1 MTRLLSVVSLLGLTL
16 TLWAGQASA
25 NIVYSFSGVTF
36 NDGATLTG
44 TFTTND
50 SFNALLNFNIT
61 TSAGTIPGFTFTPG
75 TSDGTTSTSLPF
87 ILVANTPLTSFENVL
102 QVTFNNLTAA
112 GAQIKIGAFDS
123 FEQGPQGSISNIK
136 RVIEAGSVIAVP
148 EPSSVLFGI
157 GGLGLLAY
165 VVRRRRA

>member
-102 QVTFNNLTAA
+102 QVTFSNLTAA
-112 GAQIKIGAFDS
+112 GAQITLGAFDS
-123 FEQGPQGSISNIK
+123 FEQGPPGNIK

>member
-87 ILVANTPLTSFENVL
+87 ILVANTPSSFENIL

-112 GAQIKIGAFDS
+112 GAQIKLGAFDS
-123 FEQGPQGSISNIK
+123 FEQGPPGNIK

>member
-1 MTRLLSVVSLLGLTL
+1 MTRLLSVVSLLLL
-16 TLWAGQASA
+16 KITLWAGQASA

-112 GAQIKIGAFDS
+112 GAQIKVGAFDS
-123 FEQGPQGSISNIK
+123 FEQGPPGNIK

>member
-50 SFNALLNFNIT
+50 SFNALLNFDIT
-61 TSAGTIPGFTFTPG
+61 TSAGTIPGFHFTPG

-112 GAQIKIGAFDS
+112 GAQIKLGAFDS
-123 FEQGPQGSISNIK
+123 FEQGPPGNIK

>member
-61 TSAGTIPGFTFTPG
+61 TSAGTIPGFTFTPA

-112 GAQIKIGAFDS
+112 GAQIKLGAFDS
-123 FEQGPQGSISNIK
+123 FEQGPPGNIK

-165 VVRRRRA
+165 VVRSRRA

>member
-1 MTRLLSVVSLLGLTL
+1 
-16 TLWAGQASA
+16 
-25 NIVYSFSGVTF
+25 
-36 NDGATLTG
+36 
-44 TFTTND
+44 
-50 SFNALLNFNIT
+50 
-61 TSAGTIPGFTFTPG
+61 
-75 TSDGTTSTSLPF
+75 
-87 ILVANTPLTSFENVL
+87 VANTPLTSFENVL

-112 GAQIKIGAFDS
+112 GAQIKLGAFDS
-123 FEQGPQGSISNIK
+123 FEQGPPGNIK

>member
-61 TSAGTIPGFTFTPG
+61 TSAGTIPGFTFTPA

-112 GAQIKIGAFDS
+112 GAQIKLGAFDS
-123 FEQGPQGSISNIK
+123 FEQGPPGNIK

>member
-87 ILVANTPLTSFENVL
+87 ILVANTPSSFENIL

-112 GAQIKIGAFDS
+112 GAQIKLGAFDS
-123 FEQGPQGSISNIK
+123 FEQGPPGNIK

-165 VVRRRRA
+165 VVRSRRA

>member
-1 MTRLLSVVSLLGLTL
+1 
-16 TLWAGQASA
+16 
-25 NIVYSFSGVTF
+25 VTF
-36 NDGATLTG
+36 
-44 TFTTND
+44 
-50 SFNALLNFNIT
+50 S
-61 TSAGTIPGFTFTPG
+61 
-75 TSDGTTSTSLPF
+75 
-87 ILVANTPLTSFENVL
+87 
-102 QVTFNNLTAA
+102 NLTAA

-123 FEQGPQGSISNIK
+123 FEQGPQGNISNIK

>member
-61 TSAGTIPGFTFTPG
+61 TSAGTIPGFTFTPA

-112 GAQIKIGAFDS
+112 GAQIKVGAFDS
-123 FEQGPQGSISNIK
+123 FEQGPPGNIK